1 MSMDDETPPTG
12 RPTPTGGMPPTEPG
26 RPTGP
31 GLPTEPIRPSQIGTE
46 PIPERVR
53 QPIVVP
59 HPVSTIAGLPRP
71 LALAVLV
78 ALVAALGLGFFI
90 GRATGGG
97 DEISPAAAKSGR
109 RGDCGRAL
117 TLSLQVGELQKQA
130 LVNRTEAT
138 QALALGD
145 EVKFQELGAGLEAI
159 SAAIQEAESQLAS
172 AVERCRSG
180 GGGKKGKGG
189 AGGDKGGGKGNA

>member
-1 MSMDDETPPTG
+1 MDDET
-12 RPTPTGGMPPTEPG
+12 TPAGGPPPTEPG

-31 GLPTEPIRPSQIGTE
+31 GLPTEPIRPSQTGTE

-78 ALVAALGLGFFI
+78 ALAVALGLGFFI
-90 GRATGGG
+90 GRATEGG
-97 DEISPAAAKSGR
+97 DEISPAAAKGGR
-109 RGDCGRAL
+109 RGACGRAL

-138 QALALGD
+138 EALALDD
-145 EVKFQELGAGLEAI
+145 EVEFQELGAGLEAI
-159 SAAIQEAESQLAS
+159 SAAIQEAETQLAS
-172 AVERCRSG
+172 AVERCGSG
-180 GGGKKGKGG
+180 GGGKGKGD
-189 AGGDKGGGKGNA
+189 GGGNKGEGKGNA